1 MEALA
6 EKQLSTR
13 APGKGVNILRVPFGD
28 PKTSYKNIKVFPSP
42 FYLPSDKPMKVDGLL
57 YGSSMLVSTLDG
69 KIVRHIRSQGLEID
83 GDQLSWDGR
92 DGKGDYVS
100 TGVYLLLIYN
110 NDGTRTEEKIT
121 VIKQ

>member
-1 MEALA
+1 M
-6 EKQLSTR
+6 
-13 APGKGVNILRVPFGD
+13 LRIPFGV

-42 FYLPSDKPMKVDGLL
+42 FYIPSDKPMKVDGLL
-57 YGSSMLVSTLDG
+57 YGSSMMVATLDG

-92 DGKGDYVS
+92 DRKGDYVS

-110 NDGTRTEEKIT
+110 DDGTRTEEKIT
-121 VIKQ
+121 VIKE